1 MSHYDTCGTV
11 NGTRLSLS
19 LLSLLTVPTIPTIPT
34 VPTVPTVPTIPTVP
48 TVPTLSRQIDNAQG
62 TLVQG
67 DEHDDV

>member
-1 MSHYDTCGTV
+1 MWHSEWHTTV
-11 NGTRLSLS
+11 
-19 LLSLLTVPTIPTIPT
+19 TVPA

-62 TLVQG
+62 TLVQD

>member
-19 LLSLLTVPTIPTIPT
+19 LLSLLT

-62 TLVQG
+62 TLVQD